1 MPRQRTAT
9 FTTIRTEGGL
19 LPSDLL
25 AGVASLEK
33 AIPGLSTADYHLVK
47 GENLGNRITESWNKL
62 TAAWKHFT
70 EQLAILPES
79 DQGTTL
85 TRDRWLQPLFGE
97 LGFGRLQT
105 TRAIEVDGKSY
116 PVSHGWGSVPIHL
129 VSCRTPIDR
138 RSAGVKGAAGA
149 SPHSMVQEVLN
160 RSSDHLWA
168 FVSNGLVLRILR
180 DNASLTRQAFVEFD
194 LEKMMADGVYDDFV
208 VLWLTCHQSRVE
220 ADDPA
225 ECWLEKW
232 TKVAAESGTR
242 ARDDLRA
249 GVEKAIEA
257 LGAGFVAHPANT
269 ALRDNLRSGSLST
282 HDYYRQLLRVIY
294 RLLFL
299 FVAEDRQLLHPPGAG
314 DAEQRRYARYYSLSR
329 VRTIAGRRRGGP
341 HPDLWASL
349 VTVFQGLGRPD
360 GIPSLGVPGLGSFLW
375 SDAACQYLDTAQI
388 SNQHLLTAVRNVGFV
403 EDANE
408 QVLRPVDYR
417 NLGSEELGAIYESLL
432 EQHPEVNTDAGT
444 FTLNTAAGNE
454 RKTTG
459 SYYTP
464 TSLITELLDSAVDPV
479 VAEAA
484 RQPDPE
490 AAILGLS
497 VIDPACGSGH
507 FLIAAAH
514 RIAKRLAAIRTGDDE
529 PSPDATR
536 TALRDVIAHC
546 VHGIDLNPMAVELCK
561 VSLWMESMEPGK
573 PLGFLDHRIVRGN
586 GFIGATPEL
595 LDAGVPDDAFKPL
608 TGDDKTVMSGLKT
621 SSKRARAGQGR
632 LFATATSTGNLAAI
646 ARAVGEI
653 DDTPDANVVA
663 VQAKAKRWSDLVDSE
678 DYRTA
683 VHAADTWC
691 AAFVAPK
698 TKDSPAITHAEY
710 EIARD
715 EPGNVDVNVRNCVEQ
730 LADQYAFLHWHLA
743 FPDVYAFGG
752 GFNVVL
758 GNPPWKR
765 LTLDDSKFFARR
777 APDILK
783 TGTTAQRKKAIEKL
797 FEIDPLIAEDYRSE
811 LRFTDAMR
819 HFAQESGRF
828 PFGSGGR
835 TNTFGLFADLGRR
848 EALRGAS
855 VGMVLPSAILTDVP
869 FQGFSENVLSES
881 LLASFLDFENSAP
894 IFQDVHRQ
902 FRFSIITLRRTS
914 DPRPIRVAF
923 NLHDPSDLSEAGKTY
938 LIDPSDLVLINPRT
952 KQMPSCSSVD
962 DFNLLRRIHLQ
973 TATFGESGHPYAAR
987 AWVGLTSDAHSDQ
1000 FVDSDGIGLTPVFE
1014 AKMIH
1019 QFDSRFASYEG
1030 VSQEARLKGKPRR
1043 ILEEV
1048 RPAAVMPRY
1057 WISETLWNDF
1067 AMDKVT
1073 DGYFIGLRDVTNSS
1087 NERTTIAALLKDVA
1101 VVQPLNGVS
1110 SAGGVEEL
1118 LIVLGALNSLVVD
1131 YVTRLKILGTHL
1143 NVTTFSQLPAP
1154 PADLTDEL
1162 RGLILDSVTYLC
1174 GVALIGQGE
1183 SAHLDDI
1190 DSQDMEDDD
1199 IQRFVRRA
1207 LLDAAFA
1214 YAFNLDAQDLGL
1226 VLSSFPLVQKRE
1238 EKMYGTYI
1246 TGHLVKVF
1254 FECLSDGRSMSS
1266 LLDQFWLEVAELRS
1280 TDTFTFLGPV
1290 ED

>member
-1 MPRQRTAT
+1 MARQRTAT

-25 AGVASLEK
+25 SGVASLDK
-33 AIPGLSTADYHLVK
+33 AIPGISIADYHLVK

-62 TAAWKHFT
+62 TVAWKHFT

-85 TRDRWLQPLFGE
+85 TRDRWLQPLFGG

-105 TRAIEVDGKSY
+105 TKAIEVDGKAY

-194 LEKMMADGVYDDFV
+194 LETMMADDVYDDFV

-220 ADDPA
+220 ADNPA

-269 ALRDNLRSGSLST
+269 VLRDNLRSGALST

-314 DAEQRRYARYYSLSR
+314 DAEQRCYARYYSLSR

-349 VTVFQGLGRPD
+349 VTVFQGLGRLD
-360 GIPSLGVPGLGSFLW
+360 GIPALGVPGLGSFLW
-375 SDAACQYLDTAQI
+375 SDAACPHLDAAQI
-388 SNQHLLTAVRNVGFV
+388 ANQHLLAAVRNVGFV

-408 QVLRPVDYR
+408 RVLRPVDYR

-432 EQHPEVNTDAGT
+432 EQHPEVNADAGT
-444 FTLNTAAGNE
+444 FTLNIAAGNE

-479 VAEAA
+479 VAEAS

-514 RIAKRLAAIRTGDDE
+514 RIAKRLAAVRTGDDE

-546 VHGIDLNPMAVELCK
+546 IHGIDLNPMAVELCK

-586 GFIGATPEL
+586 GLIGATPAM
-595 LDAGVPDDAFKPL
+595 LDAGVPDDAFKPI
-608 TGDDKTVMSGLKT
+608 TGDDKTVMSGLKNT
-621 SSKRARAGQGR
+621 NKKARAGQGR
-632 LFATATSTGNLAAI
+632 LFATTTTTGNLASI
-646 ARAVGEI
+646 ARAVGDI
-653 DDTPDANVVA
+653 DDIPDTDVA
-663 VQAKAKRWSDLVDSE
+663 AVRTKAKRWSELVDSDE
-678 DYRTA
+678 YRAA

-698 TKDSPAITHAEY
+698 AKGEPEITHFEY
-710 EIARD
+710 ETARD
-715 EPGNVDVNVRNCVEQ
+715 EPAKVNPDVRACVDR
-730 LADQYAFLHWHLA
+730 LADQDAFLHWHLA
-743 FPDVYAFGG
+743 FPDIYATGG
-752 GFNVVL
+752 GFDVVL
-758 GNPPWKR
+758 GNPPW
-765 LTLDDSKFFARR
+765 
-777 APDILK
+777 
-783 TGTTAQRKKAIEKL
+783 EK
-797 FEIDPLIAEDYRSE
+797 
-811 LRFTDAMR
+811 
-819 HFAQESGRF
+819 
-828 PFGSGGR
+828 
-835 TNTFGLFADLGRR
+835 
-848 EALRGAS
+848 
-855 VGMVLPSAILTDVP
+855 VK
-869 FQGFSENVLSES
+869 LSEKE
-881 LLASFLDFENSAP
+881 FF
-894 IFQDVHRQ
+894 
-902 FRFSIITLRRTS
+902 
-914 DPRPIRVAF
+914 
-923 NLHDPSDLSEAGKTY
+923 
-938 LIDPSDLVLINPRT
+938 
-952 KQMPSCSSVD
+952 
-962 DFNLLRRIHLQ
+962 
-973 TATFGESGHPYAAR
+973 AAR
-987 AWVGLTSDAHSDQ
+987 APEIATLAG
-1000 FVDSDGIGLTPVFE
+1000 
-1014 AKMIH
+1014 AK
-1019 QFDSRFASYEG
+1019 R
-1030 VSQEARLKGKPRR
+1030 K
-1043 ILEEV
+1043 
-1048 RPAAVMPRY
+1048 AA
-1057 WISETLWNDF
+1057 ITKLQHD
-1067 AMDKVT
+1067 
-1073 DGYFIGLRDVTNSS
+1073 
-1087 NERTTIAALLKDVA
+1087 
-1101 VVQPLNGVS
+1101 QPLLWDDYQVS
-1110 SAGGVEEL
+1110 LRQAEGESHFL
-1118 LIVLGALNSLVVD
+1118 RNSGC
-1131 YVTRLKILGTHL
+1131 Y
-1143 NVTTFSQLPAP
+1143 P
-1154 PADLTDEL
+1154 
-1162 RGLILDSVTYLC
+1162 LC
-1174 GVALIGQGE
+1174 GRGDVNTYAVFAEVMRNAVAPTGRLGVIVPTGI
-1183 SAHLDDI
+1183 ATDDTTKNFFA
-1190 DSQDMEDDD
+1190 D
-1199 IQRFVRRA
+1199 IVTKQQLA
-1207 LLDAAFA
+1207 
-1214 YAFNLDAQDLGL
+1214 
-1226 VLSSFPLVQKRE
+1226 
-1238 EKMYGTYI
+1238 
-1246 TGHLVKVF
+1246 
-1254 FECLSDGRSMSS
+1254 S
-1266 LLDQFWLEVAELRS
+1266 LYDF
-1280 TDTFTFLGPV
+1280 
-1290 ED
+1290 